1 MAADCPPPVR
11 VEVLGPLRLL
21 VDGAPVDVPGP
32 KRRAVLALLALAEGR
47 VVTVERLVDALW
59 PSEVPES
66 GRQALHNHVSRLRGH
81 LGPAAERLTLR
92 HDGYRLDLGGD
103 GLDVAHA
110 RASLAAAR
118 TAARHDP
125 ARAFS
130 VLREAYGLWRGPVLA
145 DLTEVEPIAAA
156 VEEYARLHR
165 EVTDAMIAAAVDAG
179 QADRVLDRAAASC
192 AADPLREPAVL
203 LLMRAL
209 AATGQAP
216 EALRVARAHRRR
228 LADETGLDP
237 SPALAELERAVARGA
252 AGPRPAPTPPDQPGP
267 AGPPPPAE
275 HPSSTPRPEPAGPAA
290 HPGLGVYD
298 GLRTPVAPA
307 TPLIGRAPQVAALHQ
322 VLAAERLVTL
332 AGPGGVGKTRVALE
346 VARQSGPA
354 PVLMLAPVTDP
365 AAIAHALAAALN
377 LKVVQGDVLSACVA
391 LLGDQP
397 GLLVIDNC
405 EHLLDGVRDLTG
417 VLLSCC
423 PRLRLLATSREP
435 LGLAAEHVSRLAPL
449 ALPHSAEDPSRV
461 PSVAL
466 FLDRA
471 HRVRPGP
478 PPTPDD
484 LRAVADI
491 VRRLDGMP
499 LAIELAA
506 GRLSTFSL
514 TDLRDRLDRSLD
526 LLGGGTAGADTRHRT
541 LRATIDWSYRLLTDD
556 ERRLFRHLSV
566 FADGVALDTAE
577 RLAAGLG
584 LRGDPGSALARLVD
598 TSMIEAAFEGGT
610 RYRMLETLRAFG
622 LDRLAAAG
630 EDEAAAERMLR
641 WATELTAWIAETMT
655 TEREPDADAVLR
667 RELPNL
673 RAAWRLARDRR
684 DPDAAAAMVVALYEA
699 VAYRDLAEIRD
710 WAEELAGDPALAA
723 HPRAPAVLGTAAE
736 AVYHRGDYR
745 RADRLARA
753 GLAKVPGGDG
763 PAKVPGGDGP
773 AKVPGGDGPA
783 KVSGGDGSWHC
794 LSVLS
799 VADLARGAYGDVVEH
814 SLAAAELAGPQR
826 ENLGIAALAK
836 AYAGD
841 LDAARELN
849 DRGLAAAV
857 SPTMLSWGA
866 YVVGEIDNAAGR
878 SEPAER
884 HYLRAIDLARA
895 SGATFLVGVATVG
908 LLTVR
913 AEAGRTP
920 EALGGYRDV
929 IDYFAR
935 NGNWTHLWVT
945 LRNLAGLL
953 RRLGDDEPAALIDA
967 AAGQAPD
974 APAVNAAPDARAVAH
989 DAATACAG
997 THDAPTMI
1005 AAPPS
1010 CAAPVTPVLGRAA
1023 VLDVARRAIERNLT
1037 RS

>member
-1 MAADCPPPVR
+1 MAAGRQPPPVR

-21 VDGAPVDVPGP
+21 VDGTPVDVPGP
-32 KRRAVLALLALAEGR
+32 KRRAVLALLALAEDR
-47 VVTVERLVDALW
+47 VVTVDRLVDALW

-81 LGPAAERLTLR
+81 LGPAAGRLARR
-92 HDGYRLDLGGD
+92 HDGYRLDLDGD
-103 GLDVAHA
+103 GLDVARV
-110 RASLAAAR
+110 RASLASAR
-118 TAARHDP
+118 TAAPQDP
-125 ARAFS
+125 AGAFAL
-130 VLREAYGLWRGPVLA
+130 LREAYELWRGPVLA
-145 DLTEVEPIAAA
+145 DLADVEPIAAA
-156 VEEYARLHR
+156 IEEYARLHR
-165 EVTDAMIAAAVDAG
+165 EVTDAMISAAAGAG
-179 QADRVLDRAAASC
+179 QADRVLDCAAASW

-203 LLMRAL
+203 LLMRVL

-228 LADETGLDP
+228 LAEETGLDP
-237 SPALAELERAVARGA
+237 SPALGDLEREIARGTQ
-252 AGPRPAPTPPDQPGP
+252 RTPPSAAPP
-267 AGPPPPAE
+267 SAGHSAAPPA
-275 HPSSTPRPEPAGPAA
+275 AAQPAA
-290 HPGLGVYD
+290 TATHPGLGVFA
-298 GLRTPVAPA
+298 GVRAPVDPA

-332 AGPGGVGKTRVALE
+332 VGPGGVGKTRVALE
-346 VARQSGPA
+346 VARQSGSA

-377 LKVVQGDVLSACVA
+377 LRVVQGDVLSACVA

-405 EHLLDGVRDLTG
+405 EHLLDGVRDLAG
-417 VLLSCC
+417 ALLSCC
-423 PRLRLLATSREP
+423 PRVRVLATSREP
-435 LGLAAEHVSRLAPL
+435 LGLAAEHVSRLTPL
-449 ALPHSAEDPSRV
+449 ALPHSGEDPSGV

-471 HRVRPGP
+471 RRVRSGP
-478 PPTPDD
+478 PPTPAD

-491 VRRLDGMP
+491 VHRLDGMP

-526 LLGGGTAGADTRHRT
+526 LLGGGAPSADTRHRT
-541 LRATIDWSYRLLTDD
+541 LRATIEWSYRLLTED
-556 ERRLFRHLSV
+556 ERRLFRQLSV

-577 RLAAGLG
+577 RLAADLG
-584 LRGDPGSALARLVD
+584 VPGDPGSALARLVD
-598 TSMIEAAFEGGT
+598 TSMIDARFEGGT

-630 EDEAAAERMLR
+630 EAEAAAGRMLR
-641 WATELTAWIAETMT
+641 WAAELTSWLAETMT

-673 RAAWRLARDRR
+673 RAAWRLARGRPE
-684 DPDAAAAMVVALYEA
+684 PDTAAAMVVALYDA
-699 VAYRDLAEIRD
+699 VAYRDLVELRD
-710 WAEELAGDPALAA
+710 WAEELAGDPALAT
-723 HPRAPAVLGTAAE
+723 HPSAPAVLGTAAE
-736 AVYHRGDYR
+736 AAYHRGDYR

-753 GLAKVPGGDG
+753 GLARAAG
-763 PAKVPGGDGP
+763 A
-773 AKVPGGDGPA
+773 
-783 KVSGGDGSWHC
+783 GSWHC

-814 SLAAAELAGPQR
+814 SLAAAEVAGPRR
-826 ENLGIAALAK
+826 ENLGIAALAT

-841 LDAARELN
+841 LDTARALN
-849 DRGLAAAV
+849 ERGLAAAV

-866 YVVGEIDNAAGR
+866 YVAGEIDNAEGR

-884 HYLRAIDLARA
+884 HYVRAIELARA
-895 SGATFLVGVATVG
+895 SGASFLVGVATVG

-913 AEAGRTP
+913 ARAGRVP

-974 APAVNAAPDARAVAH
+974 APAVAPSHGAAPS
-989 DAATACAG
+989 
-997 THDAPTMI
+997 PE
-1005 AAPPS
+1005 
-1010 CAAPVTPVLGRAA
+1010 APVAPVPGRAA
-1023 VLDVARRAIERNLT
+1023 VLDLARRAIERNLA
-1037 RS
+1037 RR